1 MRQLGGYLFVLAIGL
16 ASGTERA
23 AMGQDKAPDY
33 FPLKAGTKWAYELD
47 QNGKKVKITSQIAKL
62 EKMDGKSLALL
73 ETTING
79 EVAATEHLASTEA
92 GVFRHRVNGIELSP
106 PVCLLKYPLKKD
118 DTWETEATIANEQL
132 KIKGKVLDNE
142 EVTVAAGKYKA
153 FRVEVETSAAGMR
166 ATTIFWFAPD
176 VGVVKQTTENAG
188 KTVTAELEKS
198 GSQASKQ
205 RTVRAKRPPA
215 TSSGWR
221 RHRILPG

>member
-1 MRQLGGYLFVLAIGL
+1 MRQLGGYLFVLAISF
-16 ASGTERA
+16 ASGAERTA
-23 AMGQDKAPDY
+23 IGQDKAPDY
-33 FPLKAGTKWAYELD
+33 FPLTAGTKWSYELM
-47 QNGKKVKITSQIAKL
+47 QGGKKIKINSQIAKV
-62 EKMDGKSLALL
+62 EKMDGKSLSLF

-106 PVCLLKYPLKKD
+106 PVCILKYPLKKD
-118 DTWETEATIANEQL
+118 DTWEAESTIANEQL
-132 KIKGKVLDNE
+132 KIKGKVFDNE

-188 KTVTAELEKS
+188 KTVTAELEKFEA
-198 GSQASKQ
+198 GK
-205 RTVRAKRPPA
+205 
-215 TSSGWR
+215 
-221 RHRILPG
+221 